1 MFDAVQ
7 AEIDYRQ
14 QQIAADWRPTSS
26 RRWFRRRPAARGLGR
41 TARESGT
48 HAKQESF
55 PRRVHD
61 GLGSGAGE
69 AAAGP
74 AGT

>member
-26 RRWFRRRPAARGLGR
+26 RRWFRRPPAAPR
-41 TARESGT
+41 TRADSARVRN
-48 HAKQESF
+48 ARQ
-55 PRRVHD
+55 
-61 GLGSGAGE
+61 AGVIP
-69 AAAGP
+69 AAG
-74 AGT
+74 A